1 MTAATRQ
8 ATANQAP
15 DTPASPGWKRFLP
28 ESGRWAEWAAP
39 TGLVALV
46 IVFTALNPGFLGYG
60 NVQAMLAASAILI
73 ILSVGQ
79 TFTVATGG
87 IDLSVASTMTFS
99 AIMFGVGFGA
109 GWHIALCCLLAVASG
124 LAFGALQG
132 AIIGYGRITDFIVTL
147 GGLSMASG
155 LALVVSDGQ
164 PQTVVD
170 RFMLRLSTG
179 SIGPVGY
186 MVLVA
191 LVIAVLAHVL
201 LFHTRFGTHVLAA
214 GGSAEAATA
223 TGIDVRR
230 IKLAVYT
237 LSGTLAGMAA
247 ILLVARIGAAEP
259 AANTQFLLNAVAAVV
274 LGGVALVGGRAS
286 IAGPVFGA
294 LLLTALTNG
303 LTSLGVS
310 QYYQPVAVGAVVVLA
325 AFVSR
330 YQK

>member
-1 MTAATRQ
+1 MTEETDEAESPRETSALWTRLV
-8 ATANQAP
+8 P
-15 DTPASPGWKRFLP
+15 DAS
-28 ESGRWAEWAAP
+28 RWADWAAP

-46 IVFTALNPGFLGYG
+46 VVFTVLNPGFLSAG
-60 NVQAMLAASAILI
+60 NVQAMLSASAILI
-73 ILSVGQ
+73 LLSVGQ

-87 IDLSVASTMTFS
+87 IDLSVASTMTFG

-109 GWHIALCCLLAVASG
+109 GWPVVACCLLAAVTG
-124 LAFGALQG
+124 LLFGTLQG
-132 AIIGYGRITDFIVTL
+132 FVIGYGRITDFIVTL

-155 LALVVSDGQ
+155 LALVVSNGQ

-170 RFMLRLSTG
+170 RFMLRLATG
-179 SIGPVGY
+179 SVGLIGYV
-186 MVLVA
+186 VLIALAVA
-191 LVIAVLAHVL
+191 ALAHVV

-223 TGIDVRR
+223 AGIDVRR
-230 IKLAVYT
+230 IKLAVYA
-237 LSGTLAGMAA
+237 LSGLLAGCAA

-274 LGGVALVGGRAS
+274 LGGVALVGGRAT
-286 IAGPVFGA
+286 IAGPVCGA

-310 QYYQPVAVGAVVVLA
+310 QYYQPVAVGAVVILA